1 MFDPSGPEQLRAAGC
16 RVTVVDGAEE
26 RDVVAAL
33 ADAHALWVRYPQ
45 NVTARVLDAGGSLQV
60 VSSSGFGTDNID
72 IDAATERGIL
82 VVNQRGFGR
91 IPVSEHTIMLM
102 LALSRKLLAADA
114 ATRDGTGFDRR
125 DEFGTFELEGKTV
138 GIVGLGYIGS
148 ELARK
153 LNAAFNC
160 NVLAYDPYV
169 DPRVPNLCGATRI
182 AKLEEML
189 PQISFLLLC
198 PELTPESRNI
208 IGAKELALLPRGA
221 YVVNASRGG
230 VLDLDALARALDSGQ
245 VAGAGLDV
253 YQPEPPPKD
262 HRILTHPNVIL
273 TPHTAGVTVETN
285 VRGTKSAID
294 QILTALRGEMPPY
307 PKNAAAWDRP
317 NSRRKRPIHA

>member
-1 MFDPSGPEQLRAAGC
+1 MFDPSGPERLREAGC
-16 RVTVVDGAEE
+16 RVSVVDSAEE
-26 RDVVAAL
+26 HDIAAAL
-33 ADAHALWVRYPQ
+33 TDAHALWVRYPQ
-45 NVTARVLDAGGSLQV
+45 KVTARVLDGGPLLQV

-102 LALSRKLLAADA
+102 LALSRRLLAADA
-114 ATRDGTGFDRR
+114 ATRDGTGFERR
-125 DEFGTFELEGKTV
+125 TDFNTFEIEGKTV

-169 DPRVPNLCGATRI
+169 DPRVPNLCGATRLGS
-182 AKLEEML
+182 LEEML
-189 PQISFLLLC
+189 PQITFLLMC
-198 PELTPESRNI
+198 PELTSESRNI
-208 IGAKELALLPRGA
+208 IGAKELALLRRGA

-230 VLDLDALARALDSGQ
+230 VLDLDALAHALDSGQ

-253 YQPEPPPKD
+253 YQPEPPPKG
-262 HRILTHPNVIL
+262 HRILSHPNVVL

-285 VRGTKSAID
+285 ARSTAAAIG

-307 PKNAAAWDRP
+307 PKNAVVWERP
-317 NSRRKRPIHA
+317 NSRRKRPVHA